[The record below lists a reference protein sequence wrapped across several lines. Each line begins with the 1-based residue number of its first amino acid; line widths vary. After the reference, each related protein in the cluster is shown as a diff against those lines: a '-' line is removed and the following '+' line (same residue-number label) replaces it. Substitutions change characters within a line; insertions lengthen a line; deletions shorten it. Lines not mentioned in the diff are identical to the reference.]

1 MQPVIDLATDK
12 QPAAHLIPIHS
23 IDTAPVHN
31 QNPHKNA
38 RQTAE
43 NTREPLNLH
52 PAPLLSAEFIYTPGK
67 HKHAPIRP
75 EVTSLCTL
83 TSTTNKNAGV
93 IQAY

>member
-1 MQPVIDLATDK
+1 VQPVIDLATDK

-31 QNPHKNA
+31 KNA

-75 EVTSLCTL
+75 EVTNLCTL